1 MEIKSIIEK
10 LLTKEFPIGIGG
22 CRNHDFRY
30 DCCEY
35 DITVFDEKNQNDS
48 ILESDGFFFHIHHAS
63 LKETRPDIL
72 ILYDNMMILFDEQW
86 ELQTLLSKI
95 KEKKE
100 QLFNAYVNNCLVESQ
115 VCITK
120 ATSGL
125 GTDPYAG
132 CWLNSSSYFIA
143 DAICG
148 IGLQQPA
155 PTHMLKQL
163 RELKKNKIN
172 EFISILTESIGI
184 ERATPSL
191 LSRMLKSTIGF
202 SDMIEK
208 NQHSMLITKKYDYM
222 INHSLLSD
230 CYFYL
235 GYVNRNN
242 FFKIQDIHKKPE
254 FIHILKTAFDLE
266 FDVNKFESQA
276 DKLHETIDSIIRL
289 VHKSN

>member
-1 MEIKSIIEK
+1 M
-10 LLTKEFPIGIGG
+10 
-22 CRNHDFRY
+22 
-30 DCCEY
+30 
-35 DITVFDEKNQNDS
+35 
-48 ILESDGFFFHIHHAS
+48 
-63 LKETRPDIL
+63 
-72 ILYDNMMILFDEQW
+72 
-86 ELQTLLSKI
+86 
-95 KEKKE
+95 
-100 QLFNAYVNNCLVESQ
+100 VESQ

-289 VHKSN
+289 VHK